1 MVRHS
6 FFKTLAVTVSSFQNQ
21 SRNARPYA
29 QPTNKSN
36 NDVRQISTQIKEIES
51 FRCISNLL
59 RQNSKPFGLSLDMER
74 LVEWNLLISTIKSA
88 TNLDMEGLTKTRGF
102 LGKQR
107 IYDWKE
113 TQSSNPPTAMLCI
126 NQRFLMERNAITLHI
141 LSTQFT
147 PSYHYHHKPT
157 EIFTQSQRS
166 GDLLMN
172 RYLRSINWSTKE
184 TQSHHSLSRSKLFIF
199 QQKCLVLLNVRYQRG
214 TLLWTSSPLSLTLLT
229 TPISLLLTT

>member
-1 MVRHS
+1 MVRRS
-6 FFKTLAVTVSSFQNQ
+6 FFKTLAVTVISFQNQ

-36 NDVRQISTQIKEIES
+36 NDVRQISASIVKSQLKSRRSRVSDAYQIFSAK
-51 FRCISNLL
+51 
-59 RQNSKPFGLSLDMER
+59 NSKPFGLSLDMER

-166 GDLLMN
+166 GDL
-172 RYLRSINWSTKE
+172 
-184 TQSHHSLSRSKLFIF
+184 F
-199 QQKCLVLLNVRYQRG
+199 VL
-214 TLLWTSSPLSLTLLT
+214 
-229 TPISLLLTT
+229 